1 MSRKYLPTMRKR
13 QKFVITSFI
22 LTASILAIQLAPL
35 EWRYG
40 LIFFL
45 TCIAGFFSCWS
56 LREGLSGIEWFMIP
70 APVVLFTAGMGFFF
84 ILLPNYWLW
93 RGLVLILFAV
103 GQYALLLTGN
113 IFSVAAIRTIALF
126 RAALTVGFVMT
137 LVVGFLLYNTILSF
151 RLPFWANGSI
161 VAVVSFL
168 LLMPSLWAVELQEK
182 LTTRIIAFSFFLAVM
197 VGILAMAIAFWPI
210 SLPVASIFL
219 TTVLYVFLGLSQN
232 HFSGRLFAKTIWEY
246 VTIGMV
252 VLITMLFTA
261 GWGG

>member
-1 MSRKYLPTMRKR
+1 MRKR
-13 QKFVITSFI
+13 QKFVISSFV
-22 LTASILAIQLAPL
+22 LTVSILAVQLLPL

-45 TCIAGFFSCWS
+45 TCLAGFLTCWS
-56 LREGLSGIEWFMIP
+56 LKEGLSGIEWFMIP

-84 ILLPNYWLW
+84 ILLPNYWVW
-93 RGLVLILFAV
+93 RGLVLLLFGV

-126 RAALTVGFVMT
+126 RAALAVGFVMS

-161 VAVVSFL
+161 VAFISFF

-182 LTTRIIAFSFFLAVM
+182 LTKTIISYSFFLALM
-197 VGILAMAIAFWPI
+197 IGILAVAIAFWPI

-252 VLITMLFTA
+252 VLITMLLTA